1 MKKIGKTIVSAI
13 IVIAILACIGVS
25 IPAAIKMVKDISATP
40 NPDVALTLEQA
51 CEYYDKTVEVEGRL
65 ELPEDLSCSTEAP
78 FTCRLE
84 LFNPYWESS
93 VFLDVPVHSGSGKPP
108 VNSMAQLNENYTP
121 SDFYIVTPDDRLVR
135 DGSFISVT
143 GKVNNGA
150 TCIIDEIESVSVQ
163 DRLVVEVGSNLET
176 LTLQEALTEGVVVAT
191 ITGSGLFQVEIAIKP
206 KVELNY
212 EIVIEPGTMLISS
225 TEGVQNMVVR
235 EEKIVY
241 LKPELEVGLDLEVS
255 CANMHLDQP
264 NYSNSFTVSTDSAT
278 GDLQRLL
285 ALQDFRYLDLILQQ
299 FAIWT
304 ITDNPVSAYDYVG
317 IDSGGVTRYPQ
328 ENEIETMKSLFV
340 EAGIDFTNYLV
351 FEILT
356 D

>member
-1 MKKIGKTIVSAI
+1 MKKIGKTIISAI
-13 IVIAILACIGVS
+13 IIITILACIGVS

-65 ELPEDLSCSTEAP
+65 DLPRDLSCSTEAP

-84 LFNPYWESS
+84 LFDPYWESS
-93 VFLDVPVHSGSGKPP
+93 VFLDVPVHSSSGTPP
-108 VNSMAQLNENYTP
+108 VNHMAELNEGYTRG
-121 SDFYIVTPDDRLVR
+121 DFYIVAPDDRLAR

-143 GKVNNGA
+143 GKVNKGA
-150 TCIIDEIESVSVQ
+150 TCIIDDIESIHVQ
-163 DRLVVEVGSNLET
+163 DRLVVEVGIDLET
-176 LTLQEALTEGVVVAT
+176 LTLQQALTDGVVVAT
-191 ITGSGLFQVEIAIKP
+191 ITGGGLSQVEISIKP
-206 KVELNY
+206 KVEQNF
-212 EIVIEPGTMLISS
+212 EIIIEPGTMLISS
-225 TEGVQNMVVR
+225 SEGVQNMVVR
-235 EEKIVY
+235 EEQIIY
-241 LKPELEVGLDLEVS
+241 LKPELEVGLELDVS

-264 NYSNSFTVSTDSAT
+264 SFSNSFTVSPDPAT
-278 GDLQRLL
+278 GDLRRLL
-285 ALQDFRYLDLILQQ
+285 ALQDFRFLDLILQQ

-304 ITDNPVSAYDYVG
+304 ITDNPVSTYDYVG

-328 ENEIETMKSLFV
+328 ENEIEIMKSLFI

-351 FEILT
+351 FDILT